1 MKRVIIESPY
11 AGDIERNTEYARR
24 CLKDSLDRGEAPLA
38 SHLLYPQVLDENDP
52 KQRQQG
58 INAGT
63 AWMSMRVEE
72 KLYDKEEDYV
82 TVAFYVDYGISE
94 GMRSAIGTA
103 RKWRCNLDIRTIGKN
118 PGDADG

>member
-24 CLKDSLDRGEAPLA
+24 CLKDSLDRGEAPFA

-52 KQRQQG
+52 EQRKQG
-58 INAGT
+58 IQAGYS
-63 AWMSMRVEE
+63 WM
-72 KLYDKEEDYV
+72 YAADYV
-82 TVAFYVDYGISE
+82 VFYTDYGMSG
-94 GMRSAIGTA
+94 GMEAA
-103 RKWRCNLDIRTIGKN
+103 RTWALYLTKDTEVRTIGKN